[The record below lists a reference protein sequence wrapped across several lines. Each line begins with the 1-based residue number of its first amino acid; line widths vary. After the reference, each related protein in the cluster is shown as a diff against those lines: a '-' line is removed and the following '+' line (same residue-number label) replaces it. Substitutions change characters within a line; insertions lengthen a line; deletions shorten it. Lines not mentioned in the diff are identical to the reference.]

1 MEMNL
6 DPEPEPEPEPKPA
19 TEHGLDLSDTAH
31 ARDSHDYRRCN
42 TLPRFIALQASLA
55 DLA

>member
-6 DPEPEPEPEPKPA
+6 DPEPEPA
-19 TEHGLDLSDTAH
+19 TEYGLDLSDTAH
-31 ARDSHDYRRCN
+31 PRDSHDYRHRN
-42 TLPRFIALQASLA
+42 TLPRFIALQASST

>member
-6 DPEPEPEPEPKPA
+6 DPEPEPEPA
-19 TEHGLDLSDTAH
+19 TDYGLNLSDTAH
-31 ARDSHDYRRCN
+31 ARDSHDFRRRN
-42 TLPRFIALQASLA
+42 TFPRFIALQASST